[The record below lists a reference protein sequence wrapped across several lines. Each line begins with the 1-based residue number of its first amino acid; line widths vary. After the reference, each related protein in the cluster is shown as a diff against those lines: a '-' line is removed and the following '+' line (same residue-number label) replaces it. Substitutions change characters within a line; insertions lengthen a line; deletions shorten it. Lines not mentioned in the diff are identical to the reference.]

1 MDIKEAFY
9 KQKMNFTHARGKSA
23 GFKKLTTTS
32 KTTIRNTNGLRK
44 GNTYYYK
51 VRAYKY
57 LKGKYYYSG
66 WSNVRSCKIS
76 K

>member
-1 MDIKEAFY
+1 MAPAVSPW
-9 KQKMNFTHARGKSA
+9 KQV
-23 GFKKLTTTS
+23 FKISKRSSLPAIPTTS
-32 KTTIRNTNGLRK
+32 KTVYRDTNGLRK